1 MNKICFTVYGQAQ
14 TKGSSRAMP
23 IEKKDGALAAINVI
37 NDNPKSKDWQG
48 LVAKLAQ
55 EHRPEGGIV
64 KGAVVVGID
73 FYFLR
78 PKSVP
83 VKKRPHMTVRPDID
97 KITRSVLDGLKGVIY
112 SDDAVVTGLN
122 IRKYYGDPPRAE
134 IMIIEV
140 SEGIFAESGGDGHEK
155 ATGRK
160 IPESI
165 YR

>member
-1 MNKICFTVYGQAQ
+1 MNRISFTVYGQAQ
-14 TKGSSRAMP
+14 TKGSAKAFTFTDKNGKTRAS
-23 IEKKDGALAAINVI
+23 IT
-37 NDNPKSKDWQG
+37 NDNPKSKEWQS

-55 EHRPEGGIV
+55 EHRPEGGII

-83 VKKRPHMTVRPDID
+83 VKKRPHMIVKPDID
-97 KITRSVLDGLKGVIY
+97 KITRSVLDGLKGTIY
-112 SDDAVVTGLN
+112 ADDAQVIGLN

-140 SEGIFAESGGDGHEK
+140 GDGIFAEVESDGGSHEAAQTQK
-155 ATGRK
+155 TG
-160 IPESI
+160 SHSS
-165 YR
+165 